1 MKKLLV
7 TGGAGFIG
15 SNFIRHILAKYPDYR
30 ITNLDKLTY
39 CGNLENL
46 KDITTNKN
54 YRFVQGDIADT
65 DIVGKL
71 VGDTDIILN
80 FAAETHVDRSIKDP
94 SGFVHTNVFGTHTL
108 LEAAKARGVELFI
121 QISTDEVYGS
131 ISKGVFTESS
141 PIAPNSPYSAAKA
154 GGDLLARSYFITH
167 GLPVIITR
175 SSNNF
180 GPYQYPE
187 KVIPLFVTN
196 LINDKKVP
204 LYADGSNVRDWLF
217 VIDNCEAIDTV
228 MHKGKAGEV
237 YNIGGGNEVT
247 NLELTRTILKLLGKG
262 EEYIERVKDRPGH
275 DKRYALDISK
285 MKSLGWKPRHD
296 FKDALEL
303 TVNWYG
309 ANRAWWERLIKCRED
324 VPAKQRFSDGAGS
337 RQR

>member
-1 MKKLLV
+1 MKRLLV

-15 SNFIRHILAKYPDYR
+15 SNFIRHILAKYPDYLV
-30 ITNLDKLTY
+30 TNLDKLTY

-46 KDITTNKN
+46 KDISGNKN
-54 YRFVQGDIADT
+54 YKFVKGDISDAKVADKLVRDA
-65 DIVGKL
+65 DIV
-71 VGDTDIILN
+71 LN

-94 SGFVHTNVFGTHTL
+94 DQFLRTNVFGTYTL
-108 LEAAKARGVELFI
+108 LEAAKAHGTKLFI

-131 ISKGVFTESS
+131 ISKGAFTELS
-141 PIAPNSPYSAAKA
+141 PLLPNSPYSAAKA

-196 LINDKKVP
+196 LLEDKKVP

-228 MHKGKAGEV
+228 MHKGQAGEV
-237 YNIGGGNEVT
+237 YNIGGGNEIT
-247 NLELTRTILKLLGKG
+247 NMELTKTLLELLDKG
-262 EEYIERVKDRPGH
+262 EEYIEFVKDRPGH

-285 MKSLGWKPRHD
+285 IRALGWRPRHD
-296 FKDALEL
+296 FKGALEL
-303 TVNWYG
+303 TVNWYSG
-309 ANRAWWERLIKCRED
+309 NKVWWKRLIKCR
-324 VPAKQRFSDGAGS
+324 KNIKY
-337 RQR
+337 